1 MITALQKSIGIL
13 VEDELEMARSEHG
26 TEFNSHHEAYGVTRE
41 EIQEA
46 GDELKRIRKRLKDV
60 WGYIKHDLDV
70 GEIELTEIEK
80 RAINGACELIQVAAM
95 ARKWKESGI
104 K

>member
-1 MITALQKSIGIL
+1 MITALQERIDMLVKEELEIAKSI
-13 VEDELEMARSEHG
+13 HG

-60 WGYIKHDLDV
+60 WGRIKHDLDV

-80 RAINGACELIQVAAM
+80 RAINGACELVQVAAM
-95 ARKWKESGI
+95 ARKWKESGL

>member
-1 MITALQKSIGIL
+1 MITVLQKSIGIL
-13 VEDELEMARSEHG
+13 VEEELEAARSQHG
-26 TEFNSHHEAYGVTRE
+26 AEFNSHHEAYGVTRE

-46 GDELKRIRKRLKDV
+46 GDELKRIRKLLKDV
-60 WGYIKHDLDV
+60 WGYIKLDLDV

-80 RAINGACELIQVAAM
+80 RAINGAAELVQVSAM
-95 ARKWKESGI
+95 ARKWKESGL

>member
-1 MITALQKSIGIL
+1 MHDGYIETRANQSAIL
-13 VEDELEMARSEHG
+13 TTCKVL
-26 TEFNSHHEAYGVTRE
+26 
-41 EIQEA
+41 
-46 GDELKRIRKRLKDV
+46 LKDV

-80 RAINGACELIQVAAM
+80 RAINGAAEMIQVAAM
-95 ARKWKESGI
+95 ARKWKGSGL